1 VKILISAMVLHCVG
15 GGGGI
20 AKRIQLL
27 LRFPWLWQS
36 LLPLL
41 IITSLIIL
49 GEAKW
54 VERTFAMVKPDGV
67 RANHTDAIK
76 EQIQAASFAIISQK
90 WVHLNE
96 SAAIAFYAEHSN
108 RAFFPSL
115 IDFMTSGPVLAM
127 VLEKPNAVAEW
138 RSLIGPTDSQEARL
152 DAPDSIRARYGR
164 DKQNNCVHGS
174 DSQEAAAREISFF
187 FDEYH
192 QSEMKLDAKYDDEL

>member
-1 VKILISAMVLHCVG
+1 
-15 GGGGI
+15 
-20 AKRIQLL
+20 
-27 LRFPWLWQS
+27 
-36 LLPLL
+36 
-41 IITSLIIL
+41 
-49 GEAKW
+49 
-54 VERTFAMVKPDGV
+54 MVKPDGV
-67 RANHTDAIK
+67 RANHSDAIK

-138 RSLIGPTDSQEARL
+138 RSLIGPTDSQQARL

-164 DKQNNCVHGS
+164 NKQNNCVHGS

-192 QSEMKLDAKYDDEL
+192 QSEMKPDAKYDDEL